1 MRMYCFYSIVNIS
14 SLSQNDYERGY
25 SIMNEDRKRRVDR
38 FRSVDDR
45 KRSVCGELLARRMI
59 AGQCQIASEK
69 VIIDVT
75 DRGKPFAR
83 DLPVEFSISHSGE
96 YVLCAVSDS
105 PVGADIER
113 IRPVRVRLVRRVCT
127 ADEWKF
133 VSEPGISEQE
143 KTERF
148 FRVWTAKEAYFK
160 CLGTGITDLNKV
172 CTVDEGFTDKLTY
185 FIEKSYA
192 VSIVG
197 ISEPVRM
204 QDFCV

>member
-1 MRMYCFYSIVNIS
+1 MRMYCFYQIVK
-14 SLSQNDYERGY
+14 LSALSEKDFERGY
-25 SIMNEDRKRRVDR
+25 SMMNEDRKRRVDR
-38 FRSVDDR
+38 LRFADDR
-45 KRSVCGELLARRMI
+45 KRTVCGEFLARRMI

-96 YVLCAVSDS
+96 YVLCAISDS

-113 IRPVRVRLVRRVCT
+113 IRSVKERLVRRVCT
-127 ADEWKF
+127 ADEWNF
-133 VSEPGISEQE
+133 VSQPGISEQE